1 MKKIIKISMA
11 MAVVAIVA
19 SGCNTMNK
27 GKKEAVVLPQ
37 DRENIVKKK
46 DQQIYTPEE
55 IKRGVV
61 KGDWSIETVMGKKAV
76 GEKAPY
82 IKFVPSEK
90 RIYGNNGC
98 NVLNGEYTYNAQDST
113 IRFSNMATTMMMCGK
128 EGITDYEINT
138 ALDATKYYSWRVDN
152 NDYLLTFYNENRQP
166 VMTLLHQNFEFLNG
180 TWKVSMIDGNKVD
193 NDEMQLVF
201 DMSEMKVHGN
211 TGCNVLNGSIVTDMA
226 HEGALSFQNM
236 ATTRMMCPDINQE
249 TALLVALEAAATVHP
264 VDNNTVDLLNT
275 HGNVVLRLVR
285 AQ

>member
-180 TWKVSMIDGNKVD
+180 TWRIAKVNDKPIETEGVEMVIDVD
-193 NDEMQLVF
+193 EG
-201 DMSEMKVHGN
+201 KIHGN
-211 TGCNVLNGSIVTDMA
+211 TGCNILNGQLEIDMDQPNSI
-226 HEGALSFQNM
+226 SFCNI
-236 ATTRMMCPDINQE
+236 ATTRMMCPDIEHE
-249 TALLVALEAAATVHP
+249 TALLFALEEATYAKP
-264 VDNNTVDLLNT
+264 VSSTEVILYSDQQKP
-275 HGNVVLRLVR
+275 VLTLVR
-285 AQ
+285 K